1 MSGEDVASRRL
12 MLAMLV
18 ALFAV
23 FAAMPMAYARSC
35 IVNAGTQTYEVSSAV
50 SAETTIV
57 AARTTTSKV
66 FANSIETRKN
76 TRAFSSAGGL
86 STTPW
91 GSVLILR

>member
-1 MSGEDVASRRL
+1 MSGENVASRRL

-35 IVNAGTQTYEVSSAV
+35 ISNAGTQTYEVSSAV

-57 AARTTTSKV
+57 AYRTTTSKV
-66 FANSIETRKN
+66 FTSVTETRRN
-76 TRAFSSAGGL
+76 TTGLSSAGSL
-86 STTPW
+86 STTPL
-91 GSVLILR
+91 GSVLVLR